1 MCVPTLHTTVYVD
14 ADDTGCYVR
23 EVAGVTS
30 EVFTISQPTYIQ
42 FGSVF
47 SSRGA
52 ADSDPEHSNC
62 LSDDKI

>member
-1 MCVPTLHTTVYVD
+1 MYLNVT
-14 ADDTGCYVR
+14 CYVR

>member
-1 MCVPTLHTTVYVD
+1 MCQHYIVYG
-14 ADDTGCYVR
+14 DDTDCCYVR
-23 EVAGVTS
+23 EVSGVTS

-52 ADSDPEHSNC
+52 ADSDPEQSSC

>member
-1 MCVPTLHTTVYVD
+1 MCVYQHYIVYLNV
-14 ADDTGCYVR
+14 TCYVR

-42 FGSVF
+42 FGTVF